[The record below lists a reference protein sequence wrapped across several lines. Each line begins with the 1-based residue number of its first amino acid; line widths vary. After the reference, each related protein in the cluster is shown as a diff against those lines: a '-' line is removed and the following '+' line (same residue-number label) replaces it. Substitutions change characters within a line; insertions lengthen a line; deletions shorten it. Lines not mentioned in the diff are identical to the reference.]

1 MRLKVRFNLK
11 LGDHVG
17 YAVRTF
23 SVVNTECGTR
33 SVPYLN
39 GKTALL
45 ITPHHEWQ
53 PDASAMGTRNNT
65 DVLCRVAGK
74 LLTGNRQLTVK
85 TPDNHLY
92 PQVWDDWV
100 AVGLGS

>member
-1 MRLKVRFNLK
+1 MRFNLK

-45 ITPHHEWQ
+45 ITPVVRSSKVKKG
-53 PDASAMGTRNNT
+53 DLAMSAYDLQRT
-65 DVLCRVAGK
+65 GK
-74 LLTGNRQLTVK
+74 ALV
-85 TPDNHLY
+85 
-92 PQVWDDWV
+92 
-100 AVGLGS
+100 